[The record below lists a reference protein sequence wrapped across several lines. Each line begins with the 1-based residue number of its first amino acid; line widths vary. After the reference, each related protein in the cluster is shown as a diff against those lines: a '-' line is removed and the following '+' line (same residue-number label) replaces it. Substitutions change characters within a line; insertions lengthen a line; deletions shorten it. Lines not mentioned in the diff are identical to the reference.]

1 MSMILG
7 IKKILEKNNVSLV
20 FHPKNE
26 NLTVDKIDID
36 LIIENYPA
44 NLPNKIELIFVPGI
58 EDATKGLSLLQFYSI
73 LNLKITDKES
83 IRFDLMKLMSDI
95 NYTLAAGAF
104 ILNLNENNIY
114 LKYNLAID
122 QSQDKDLELII
133 SRTIWL
139 INRHFD
145 TYTNLFVEI
154 NNESLTYNDI
164 KTRGII

>member
-1 MSMILG
+1 MILE
-7 IKKILEKNNVSLV
+7 IKKILEENDVAFV
-20 FHPKNE
+20 YHPKSE
-26 NLTVDKIDID
+26 NLPVDKIDIE
-36 LIIENYPA
+36 LIIENYPP

-58 EDATKGLSLLQFYSI
+58 EEATKGLSLLQFYSI
-73 LNLKITDKES
+73 LNLKLNDKEN

-104 ILNLNENNIY
+104 ILNLNEDNIY

-122 QSQDKDLELII
+122 QLQDKDLELKI

-145 TYTNLFVEI
+145 VYTKLFVQI
-154 NNESLTYNDI
+154 NNETLTYNDI
-164 KTRGII
+164 KTKGII